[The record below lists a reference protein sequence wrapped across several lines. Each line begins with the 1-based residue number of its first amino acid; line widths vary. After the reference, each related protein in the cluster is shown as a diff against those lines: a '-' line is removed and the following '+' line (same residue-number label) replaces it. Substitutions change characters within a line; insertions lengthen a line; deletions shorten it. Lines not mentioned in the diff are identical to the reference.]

1 MSEKRKRINTADL
14 LREKQNLIESIKSKL
29 HGETPSKA
37 IRSDEETGLSLKPDF
52 TETAIPPKEEN
63 KPVVVTLPE
72 DEVEPIIIS
81 PPIVEIVPIT
91 IESPR
96 EEPAPVT
103 ITPVIKD
110 PAPAAPFTPKVSPTA
125 VKPIPVEKEA
135 TPSESPID
143 SLKKLIGK
151 WTVVSHTTSGDDFR
165 LYFEMSHLNGQHFKS
180 VTMSETFDFRDK
192 VCLKETDIGGVLDDG
207 RSYRYRLS
215 LNTSFRIPRDG
226 ILEIT
231 VESGRLSLEF
241 GGEPASVKEYIG
253 DGKSDETGF
262 RFHGETLVLEDVYR
276 DDKKKLAKIKE

>member
-37 IRSDEETGLSLKPDF
+37 IRTDEETGMSLKPDF
-52 TETAIPPKEEN
+52 TETAETPKKESE
-63 KPVVVTLPE
+63 PITVTLPK

-81 PPIVEIVPIT
+81 PPEVEVVPVT
-91 IESPR
+91 VEPPK

-103 ITPVIKD
+103 VAPEKKESE
-110 PAPAAPFTPKVSPTA
+110 PAAPFTPKVSPTA
-125 VKPIPVEKEA
+125 VKPAPVEKESTA
-135 TPSESPID
+135 SESPED

-151 WTVVSHTTSGDDFR
+151 WTVVSHTTSGDDYR
-165 LYFEMSHLNGQHFKS
+165 LYFEMSHLNGQRFKS
-180 VTMSETFDFRDK
+180 VTMSETFDFNK
-192 VCLKETDIGGVLDDG
+192 KGCLKETDIGGVLDDD
-207 RSYRYRLS
+207 RSYRYRLT
-215 LNTSFRIPRDG
+215 LNTTFRIPREG

-262 RFHGETLVLEDVYR
+262 RFHGETLILEDVYR
-276 DDKKKLAKIKE
+276 DDKKKLAKIRE